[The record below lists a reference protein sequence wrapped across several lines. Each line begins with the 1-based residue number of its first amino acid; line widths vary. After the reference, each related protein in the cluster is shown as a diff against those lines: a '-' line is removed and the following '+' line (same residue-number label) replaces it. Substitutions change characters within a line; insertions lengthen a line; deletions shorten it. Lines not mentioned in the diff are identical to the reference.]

1 MSHHIN
7 EQILERIAED
17 VEQMSTSQIL
27 RELDG
32 GMKPGICESWDM
44 RVGMTDRNWAVES
57 LITKRFEAMPE
68 GPQWKTYYH

>member
-44 RVGMTDRNWAVES
+44 RVGMTDRKWAVES

-68 GPQWKTYYH
+68 GPQ

>member
-7 EQILERIAED
+7 EQILETIAED
-17 VEQMSTSQIL
+17 VEKMSTSQIL

-44 RVGMTDRNWAVES
+44 RVGMTDRKWAIEA
-57 LITKRFEAMPE
+57 LIEKRFTE
-68 GPQWKTYYH
+68 GY

>member
-1 MSHHIN
+1 MIRRKMSNHIN
-7 EQILERIAED
+7 EQILERISED

-68 GPQWKTYYH
+68 GPQ

>member
-1 MSHHIN
+1 MSNHIN
-7 EQILERIAED
+7 EQILERISED

-44 RVGMTDRNWAVES
+44 RVGVTDRNWAVES

-68 GPQWKTYYH
+68 GPQ

>member
-1 MSHHIN
+1 MSNHIN
-7 EQILERIAED
+7 EQILERISED

-44 RVGMTDRNWAVES
+44 RVGMTDRKWAVES

-68 GPQWKTYYH
+68 GPQ

>member
-1 MSHHIN
+1 MSNHIN
-7 EQILERIAED
+7 EQILERISED
-17 VEQMSTSQIL
+17 VEQMSTGQIL

-68 GPQWKTYYH
+68 GPQ

>member
-7 EQILERIAED
+7 EQILETIAED

-57 LITKRFEAMPE
+57 LITKRFEAMPD
-68 GPQWKTYYH
+68 GPQ

>member
-1 MSHHIN
+1 MSNHIN
-7 EQILERIAED
+7 EQILERISED

-57 LITKRFEAMPE
+57 LITKRLEE
-68 GPQWKTYYH
+68 TV

>member
-68 GPQWKTYYH
+68 GPQ

>member
-57 LITKRFEAMPE
+57 LITKRFEAMPD
-68 GPQWKTYYH
+68 GPQ

>member
-1 MSHHIN
+1 MSHHIS
-7 EQILERIAED
+7 EQILEVIAED
-17 VEQMSTSQIL
+17 VEKMSTSSIL

-44 RVGMTDRNWAVES
+44 RVGMTDRKWAVES

-68 GPQWKTYYH
+68 GPQ

>member
-7 EQILERIAED
+7 EQILETIAED
-17 VEQMSTSQIL
+17 VEKMSTSQIL

-44 RVGMTDRNWAVES
+44 KVAMTDRNKVIEA
-57 LITKRFEAMPE
+57 LIEKRFTE
-68 GPQWKTYYH
+68 GY

>member
-7 EQILERIAED
+7 EQILETIAED
-17 VEQMSTSQIL
+17 VEKMSTGSIL

-44 RVGMTDRNWAVES
+44 KVAMTDRNMVIEA
-57 LITKRFEAMPE
+57 LIEKRFTE
-68 GPQWKTYYH
+68 GY

>member
-1 MSHHIN
+1 MSNHIN
-7 EQILERIAED
+7 EQILERISED

-68 GPQWKTYYH
+68 GPQ

>member
-1 MSHHIN
+1 MSHLIN

-44 RVGMTDRNWAVES
+44 RVGMTDRKWAVES

-68 GPQWKTYYH
+68 GPQ

>member
-1 MSHHIN
+1 MSNHIN

-68 GPQWKTYYH
+68 GPQ

>member
-7 EQILERIAED
+7 EQILETIAED
-17 VEQMSTSQIL
+17 VEKMSTGSIL

-44 RVGMTDRNWAVES
+44 RVGMTDRKWAVES

-68 GPQWKTYYH
+68 GPQ